1 MPEPPRLDPAT
12 RRVIATGSPFSPLDD
27 DIIGSRAM
35 QLRWVVGDQL
45 DLRRIA
51 TILREFANRLEV
63 ASDPRRFEQRTAILM
78 AKAERK
84 AAQNKLASKPRA
96 R

>member
-1 MPEPPRLDPAT
+1 MSAAMDRDT
-12 RRVIATGSPFSPLDD
+12 KRVVLTGSPFTEHDE
-27 DIIGSRAM
+27 IVMGSRAM
-35 QLRWVVGDQL
+35 QLRWVVADQL

-63 ASDPRRFEQRTAILM
+63 ISDPRRFEQRTAILV
-78 AKAERK
+78 AKTERK
-84 AAQNKLASKPRA
+84 FAQDKLASKPKR

>member
-1 MPEPPRLDPAT
+1 MSAAMDRDT
-12 RRVIATGSPFSPLDD
+12 KRVMLTGSPFTQMDE
-27 DIIGSRAM
+27 DIMGSRAM

-63 ASDPRRFEQRTAILM
+63 ISDPRRFEQRTAILM
-78 AKAERK
+78 AKTERK
-84 AAQNKLASKPRA
+84 FAQDKLASKPKR

>member
-1 MPEPPRLDPAT
+1 MSAAMDRDT
-12 RRVIATGSPFSPLDD
+12 KRVVLTGSPFTQMDE
-27 DIIGSRAM
+27 DIMGSRAM
-35 QLRWVVGDQL
+35 QPRWVVGDQL

-63 ASDPRRFEQRTAILM
+63 ISDPRRFEQRTAILM
-78 AKAERK
+78 AKTERK
-84 AAQNKLASKPRA
+84 FAQDKLASKPKR

>member
-1 MPEPPRLDPAT
+1 MSAAMDRDT
-12 RRVIATGSPFSPLDD
+12 KRVVLTGSPFTQMDE
-27 DIIGSRAM
+27 DIMGSRAM

-63 ASDPRRFEQRTAILM
+63 ISDPRRFEQRTAILM
-78 AKAERK
+78 AKTERK
-84 AAQNKLASKPRA
+84 FAQDKLASKPKR